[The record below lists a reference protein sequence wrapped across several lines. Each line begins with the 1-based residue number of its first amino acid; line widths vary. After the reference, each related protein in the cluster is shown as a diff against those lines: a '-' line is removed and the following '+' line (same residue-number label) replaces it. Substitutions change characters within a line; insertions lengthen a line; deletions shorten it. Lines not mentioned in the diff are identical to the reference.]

1 MRLFNTIGGGV
12 RALFRKKQ
20 VEGELDEELHT
31 YLDSAVEHKMR
42 GGMGRE
48 EAIREARIEM
58 GSIEARKQEV
68 RDVGWETAT
77 ESLVQDV
84 RYGVRMLLKNPAFT
98 SVAVL
103 ALALGIGANTA
114 MFSVIEGVLLR
125 PLPYSDANQL
135 MRVAS
140 TWERDG
146 TTTPYSSSP
155 PDFFDWRNQ
164 NRSFSSAFAY
174 QIGNFALTG
183 RGEAK
188 GVRAVMATA
197 GLFSTL
203 QVHPVL
209 GREFLPQE
217 NRKGAEHMVVLSY
230 GLWQAEF
237 GGVADA
243 VGKTIHLDS
252 EPYLIIGVMPPDFRF
267 PLTGAE
273 AYLPIGFDDK
283 VMSQRGAHYLRVL
296 GRLKSGVTVAQA
308 NEDLGGIMAELRR
321 LYPDKDGKWGVRVD
335 RWSSAMVGQIRPA
348 LLVLLGAVG
357 LVSLIACANISSLLL
372 ARATVRYRELA
383 MRRALGA
390 RRSRLVR
397 QMLTEGLL
405 LSLLAGGASLVLAHW
420 ALTFITR
427 FGPKDIPRLAT
438 VGINGTVLGFTLAA
452 SVASAVLFGLIP
464 ALRSSAVDV
473 SGLLKVSSSPSREAG
488 RMRSTLLVAEVA
500 LSMMLLTGAGLLL
513 RSFVG
518 LRALSPGFDAAGVLT
533 LTVSVPDA
541 RYKNSLALQGYW
553 DQALTAMRQ
562 LPEATSVA
570 LVTPLPLSG
579 DDFSSSFHVE
589 GKSVPEKDEPSAE
602 VRLASSD
609 YFRAMTIP
617 VRQGRVFTDADRL
630 GAPRVLLISETAA
643 RAFFPGGDAIGQK
656 LTFGARGGYEKSEGE
671 IVGIVGDVHHFGLEA
686 PVAPTF
692 YVPLAQS
699 GADGATIVI
708 RTKGVPGALGHAAR
722 KAIQDIDRDA
732 LVREPVLLEDLV
744 SGSLGQRRFYMLL
757 LSAFAGL
764 ALVLAAI
771 GLYGVISY
779 SVAQKTR
786 EIGIRVAM
794 GATRK
799 QVLSMVMGQGL
810 RFTVIGLAIG
820 QVLAL
825 ILNRAI
831 KGMLVG
837 VNVTDLPTMFV
848 TAFVLML
855 VAVLACYVP
864 ARRAAR
870 VDPMEALRFD

>member
-217 NRKGAEHMVVLSY
+217 NRKGAEHVVVLTY

-237 GGVADA
+237 GGAADA

-452 SVASAVLFGLIP
+452 SVASAVF
-464 ALRSSAVDV
+464 
-473 SGLLKVSSSPSREAG
+473 
-488 RMRSTLLVAEVA
+488 LVAEVA